1 MKPDRISVLYFSNER
16 VRGGAEEHMLT
27 LLRGLNRELFRLHL
41 VCTPEL
47 ARLMSP
53 DLPDD
58 VEVFPLKLDKPWQAQ
73 SAMELALIIRKRK
86 VEVLHSHLFYAS
98 LFASPVGW
106 MCSVPVVVETPHVR
120 EFWRQGLKS
129 RYTIDRLVGRC
140 VTHYIAV
147 SEANGR
153 YLTEEKGLPPRKV
166 HVIHNGSDLKRFRD
180 FSSNCMELRIA
191 KGFRPE
197 EPVLLV
203 AGRLEPQKGHSVLLD
218 ALPLVRLRF
227 PNVRVVFAGEG
238 SLLPQLQQQMTG
250 LGLQGTVDFVGFQ
263 RNIEEWLSIAD
274 ITVLPSFYEGLPLV
288 AIESQAAGTPLV
300 ASAVDGTP
308 EIVINEETGLTVP
321 PGDSKAL
328 AEAIC
333 RLLADRKL
341 RQQFGKAGRSL
352 VFQKFSQEEQIRK
365 TEQIYLS
372 SRARV
377 STRRFDEISALQ
389 DPRVREPQLAEKA
402 V

>member
-1 MKPDRISVLYFSNER
+1 MKANRISVVHFSNEC

-27 LLRGLNRELFRLHL
+27 LLRGLDRELFCLHL
-41 VCTPEL
+41 ACTPEL
-47 ARLMSP
+47 ARLMKH

-58 VEVFPLKLDKPWQAQ
+58 VEVFPLKLNKPWQIR
-73 SAMELALIIRKRK
+73 SAMELAAIIRKRQI
-86 VEVLHSHLFYAS
+86 EVLHSHLFYAS

-106 MCSVPVVVETPHVR
+106 ICGVPVVVETPHVR
-120 EFWRQGLKS
+120 EVWRRGLKS
-129 RYTIDRLVGRC
+129 RYTIDRLVGHC

-153 YLTEEKGLPPRKV
+153 YLTEEKRLPRSKV
-166 HVIHNGSDLKRFRD
+166 HVIHNGSDLKRFHGL
-180 FSSNCMELRIA
+180 SSNRAELKTA
-191 KGFRPE
+191 MGFRRE

-203 AGRLEPQKGHSVLLD
+203 AGRIEPQKGHSVLLD
-218 ALPLVRLRF
+218 ALPLVRRRF
-227 PNVRVVFAGEG
+227 PNVRAVFAGQG
-238 SLLPQLQQQMTG
+238 SLLQQLQQQVTG
-250 LGLQGTVDFVGFQ
+250 LGLQGAVDFVGFQ
-263 RNIEEWLSIAD
+263 SNIEQWFSIAD

-308 EIVINEETGLTVP
+308 EIVINEETGLTVA
-321 PGDSKAL
+321 PGNSSAL

-333 RLLADRKL
+333 KLLEDPLL
-341 RQQFGKAGRSL
+341 RQQYGSAGRSL
-352 VFQKFSQEEQIRK
+352 VFQKFSQEQQIRK

-372 SRARV
+372 SRELV
-377 STRRFDEISALQ
+377 HTRRFGGIAAAL
-389 DPRVREPQLAEKA
+389 DRDARDAQLAEKA

>member
-1 MKPDRISVLYFSNER
+1 MKSNRISVLHFSNER

-27 LLRGLNRELFRLHL
+27 LLRGLNRELFRLQL

-47 ARLMSP
+47 AQLMKH

-58 VEVFPLKLDKPWQAQ
+58 VEVFSLRLDKPWLLW
-73 SAMELALIIRKRK
+73 SAMELAEIIRKCQ
-86 VEVLHSHLFYAS
+86 VAVLHSHLFYAS

-106 MCSVPVVVETPHVR
+106 MCSVPVVVETPHIR
-120 EFWRQGLKS
+120 EVWRRGMKS
-129 RYTIDRLVGRC
+129 RYTIDRLVGHC

-147 SEANGR
+147 SDANGR
-153 YLTEEKGLPPRKV
+153 YLTEDKGLPPSKV
-166 HVIHNGSDLKRFRD
+166 HVIHNGSDLKRFHGLA
-180 FSSNCMELRIA
+180 SNRAALKTAM
-191 KGFRPE
+191 GFHAE

-203 AGRLEPQKGHSVLLD
+203 AGRLEPQKGHAVLLD
-218 ALPLVRLRF
+218 AMPLVRRRF
-227 PNVRVVFAGEG
+227 PNVRTVFAGEG
-238 SLLPQLQQQMTG
+238 SLLAQLHQRVTR

-263 RNIEEWLSIAD
+263 SNIEKWFSIAD
-274 ITVLPSFYEGLPLV
+274 ITILPSFYEGLPLV
-288 AIESQAAGTPLV
+288 AIESQASGVPLV

-308 EIVINEETGLTVP
+308 EIVINEQTGLTVA

-333 RLLADRKL
+333 KLLADPEL
-341 RQQFGKAGRSL
+341 RQQYGRAGRSL
-352 VFQKFSQEEQIRK
+352 VFQKFSQEQQIRK

-372 SRARV
+372 SRERAH
-377 STRRFDEISALQ
+377 TRRFNKIVFPVDASQ
-389 DPRVREPQLAEKA
+389 DTQWAEKA

>member
-47 ARLMSP
+47 AGLMSP

-58 VEVFPLKLDKPWQAQ
+58 VEVFPIKLDKPWQTQ

-153 YLTEEKGLPPRKV
+153 YLTEEKGLPRRKV

-180 FSSNCMELRIA
+180 LSSNCMELKIA

-197 EPVLLV
+197 EPILLA

-218 ALPLVRLRF
+218 ALPLVRRRF
-227 PNVRVVFAGEG
+227 PNVRAVFAGEG

-250 LGLQGTVDFVGFQ
+250 LGLQGAVDFVGFQ

-308 EIVINEETGLTVP
+308 EVVINEETGLTVP

-372 SRARV
+372 SRRQV

-389 DPRVREPQLAEKA
+389 DPRVKEPQLAEEA
-402 V
+402 I